1 MSGSIADLI
10 DEALTQAQAVWEAV
24 VPADLDNLHDLPQH
38 VAHSLDSLVNKLT
51 NNGTLPVPN
60 PRDWLPEQLQ
70 PAVPAPPPAPLAPP
84 PFSSSTA
91 ALSHLRAYLSRL
103 ASHSREHPWIYASV
117 AVGLSG
123 GASYYWAPHATL
135 RTLEPLTH
143 LLTPLAVLPDPK
155 DRPHRLVPAQHR
167 VAGEVRKEA
176 VVVLGAESPHG
187 REIALDLERRGFV
200 VVATVADPADVDSLE
215 RTSRGWLKVLV
226 LDPKES
232 SSVSP
237 FLRSLSTALSL
248 RYPLHSSGDPF
259 SRPAHALALTGVVN
273 CLSLASSS
281 SSSSPYP
288 LEATENDF
296 VRKEVGERVAT
307 VVGVVRGLLP
317 ILRSAAAR
325 PGAPTGVFLS
335 LVPTASSNLSL
346 PFASLASAADA
357 AIASVLHSLRREV
370 SASTSHNVRMTTLQ
384 VGFFQTTGQVALPAV
399 QKAAA
404 GGPALPIRLESI
416 YAPALAR
423 RVPIPLSQ
431 DERTASNNGSGD
443 LRGGASTTASGNN
456 NKYARKGSEMRR
468 LCKRV
473 WQILVRPNHAAAV
486 GRIGSGSFTYLLVS
500 YLPHALVDLC
510 LSMQDRLYGVYL
522 SHVRKLLSLSTTR
535 RRLSAAAPTARS
547 PRPPLPTPP
556 TTSSANANAGVP
568 PHPNP
573 LRPGPAQV
581 PLSDPFMMPS
591 APPSSADSSSSADEV
606 SSSSS
611 SLEDFGQYGSAS
623 GYGGYGSGTASMG
636 GSFVNVE
643 RDEV

>member
-1 MSGSIADLI
+1 M
-10 DEALTQAQAVWEAV
+10 
-24 VPADLDNLHDLPQH
+24 
-38 VAHSLDSLVNKLT
+38 
-51 NNGTLPVPN
+51 
-60 PRDWLPEQLQ
+60 
-70 PAVPAPPPAPLAPP
+70 
-84 PFSSSTA
+84 
-91 ALSHLRAYLSRL
+91 
-103 ASHSREHPWIYASV
+103 
-117 AVGLSG
+117 
-123 GASYYWAPHATL
+123 
-135 RTLEPLTH
+135 
-143 LLTPLAVLPDPK
+143 
-155 DRPHRLVPAQHR
+155 
-167 VAGEVRKEA
+167 
-176 VVVLGAESPHG
+176 
-187 REIALDLERRGFV
+187 
-200 VVATVADPADVDSLE
+200 
-215 RTSRGWLKVLV
+215 
-226 LDPKES
+226 
-232 SSVSP
+232 
-237 FLRSLSTALSL
+237 
-248 RYPLHSSGDPF
+248 
-259 SRPAHALALTGVVN
+259 
-273 CLSLASSS
+273 
-281 SSSSPYP
+281 
-288 LEATENDF
+288 
-296 VRKEVGERVAT
+296 
-307 VVGVVRGLLP
+307 
-317 ILRSAAAR
+317 
-325 PGAPTGVFLS
+325 
-335 LVPTASSNLSL
+335 
-346 PFASLASAADA
+346 
-357 AIASVLHSLRREV
+357 
-370 SASTSHNVRMTTLQ
+370 
-384 VGFFQTTGQVALPAV
+384 
-399 QKAAA
+399 
-404 GGPALPIRLESI
+404 LPIRLESI

-486 GRIGSGSFTYLLVS
+486 GRIGSGCASFPFAPLSLLSWYGKPGSEPRLTACLPEHAPKTAFTYLLVS

-556 TTSSANANAGVP
+556 TTSSANAHAGVP

-611 SLEDFGQYGSAS
+611 RSLEDFGQYGSAS

>member
-1 MSGSIADLI
+1 MSGSISDLI
-10 DEALTQAQAVWEAV
+10 DEALAQAQAVWEAV
-24 VPADLDNLHDLPQH
+24 VPADLGNLHDLPQH
-38 VAHSLDSLVNKLT
+38 VAHSLDSLLDKLT

-70 PAVPAPPPAPLAPP
+70 PAAPAPAPLPTPPAPL
-84 PFSSSTA
+84 SSTA
-91 ALSHLRAYLSRL
+91 LLSHLRAYLSRL

-135 RTLEPLTH
+135 RTLEPLSN
-143 LLTPLAVLPDPK
+143 LFVPLAVLPDPK
-155 DRPHRLVPAQHR
+155 DRPHRLLPAQHR

-259 SRPAHALALTGVVN
+259 SRPAHSLALTGVVN
-273 CLSLASSS
+273 CLSLASSATAN
-281 SSSSPYP
+281 PYP

-325 PGAPTGVFLS
+325 PAAPTGVFLS
-335 LVPTASSNLSL
+335 LVPTASSNLAL

-357 AIASVLHSLRREV
+357 AIASILHSLRREV

-384 VGFFQTTGQVALPAV
+384 VGFFQTGMAPPAT
-399 QKAAA
+399 QTAA
-404 GGPALPIRLESI
+404 GGRGPGPAAALTLPIRLESI
-416 YAPALAR
+416 YAPALTR
-423 RVPIPLSQ
+423 RVPIPDSQ
-431 DERTASNNGSGD
+431 DQRTASNNGGGN
-443 LRGGASTTASGNN
+443 LRGGASGNNDN

-486 GRIGSGSFTYLLVS
+486 GRIGSG
-500 YLPHALVDLC
+500 
-510 LSMQDRLYGVYL
+510 
-522 SHVRKLLSLSTTR
+522 
-535 RRLSAAAPTARS
+535 
-547 PRPPLPTPP
+547 
-556 TTSSANANAGVP
+556 
-568 PHPNP
+568 
-573 LRPGPAQV
+573 
-581 PLSDPFMMPS
+581 
-591 APPSSADSSSSADEV
+591 
-606 SSSSS
+606 
-611 SLEDFGQYGSAS
+611 
-623 GYGGYGSGTASMG
+623 
-636 GSFVNVE
+636 
-643 RDEV
+643 